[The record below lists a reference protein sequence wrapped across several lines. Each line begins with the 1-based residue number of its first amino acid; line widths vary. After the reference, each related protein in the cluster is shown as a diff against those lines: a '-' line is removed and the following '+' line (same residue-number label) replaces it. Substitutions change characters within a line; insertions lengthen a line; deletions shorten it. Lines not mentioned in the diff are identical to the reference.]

1 MLREEA
7 TNTIFIVFGSTQLD
21 LEPNLPHNNI
31 YTADVVDN
39 LQLKPYKLQ
48 ILDLL
53 RQGEKKVEPH
63 LHKKVGPSWP

>member
-1 MLREEA
+1 
-7 TNTIFIVFGSTQLD
+7 LD

-53 RQGEKKVEPH
+53 RQGEKKVEPNWVDPKTIKMVFVASSLSMH
-63 LHKKVGPSWP
+63 H